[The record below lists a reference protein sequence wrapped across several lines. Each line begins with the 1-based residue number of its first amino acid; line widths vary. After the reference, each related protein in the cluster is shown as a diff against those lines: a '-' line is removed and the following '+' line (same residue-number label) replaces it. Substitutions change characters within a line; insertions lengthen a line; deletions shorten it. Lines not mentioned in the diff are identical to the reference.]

1 MISLLIWVANSF
13 EFQVPSEMKKDAVIY
28 PVIVPV
34 APTMVAVLDDYTP
47 IIDTAIATIKEL
59 VNSSSSDFVN

>member
-1 MISLLIWVANSF
+1 
-13 EFQVPSEMKKDAVIY
+13 
-28 PVIVPV
+28 
-34 APTMVAVLDDYTP
+34 MVAVLDDYTP